1 MTKTT
6 LSRRSIFGAAAAL
19 AAAPAVVA
27 GQAFAAEPASTT
39 IGKLWAQAES
49 LNQQL
54 AAHRAAITQAASNG
68 GISGWMRL
76 GGEANLLGQRRYDT
90 LVAILKTKPESTADL
105 ATLGKVVLD
114 GDIQNGARSWAGE
127 QFARAAVAFHGGTL
141 AA

>member
-6 LSRRSIFGAAAAL
+6 LSRRTMFGAAAAL
-19 AAAPAVVA
+19 AAAPAAAVS
-27 GQAFAAEPASTT
+27 QALAAEPAATN
-39 IGKLWAQAES
+39 IGKLWAQAER
-49 LNQQL
+49 LNLQL
-54 AAHRAAITQAASNG
+54 GAHRAAISEAASNG

-90 LVAILKTKPESTADL
+90 LVAILKTKPESAADL

-114 GDIQNGARSWAGE
+114 GEMQSGARSWAGE
-127 QFARAAVAFHGGTL
+127 QFARATVAFHGGAL